1 MNDQKI
7 ELNLSL
13 INAILQY
20 LGTRPYGEVFQLVQ
34 AIQAQA
40 APQVTPVEN
49 SQAAELAEAA

>member
-13 INAILQY
+13 VNGILQY

-40 APQVTPVEN
+40 APQVTPVEEAELQAEP
-49 SQAAELAEAA
+49 QAA